1 MKDLIRKI
9 LKEDNTDRFMQ
20 YVIDNIPKFNVKNIK
35 DAVNI
40 FGLTPYIQEEFRKKA
55 FDKLIQLEGTSF
67 NTDDYYDGEFGTYS
81 FKFTIDR
88 VRDYDSFEEIVLD
101 VLFLN
106 EGHLEVDGID
116 YDLEEGTLHDDFGW
130 EVDME
135 INGVIAGVLRKEVT
149 ELLFVPFISVE
160 EKWFYE
166 R

>member
-1 MKDLIRKI
+1 M
-9 LKEDNTDRFMQ
+9 
-20 YVIDNIPKFNVKNIK
+20 
-35 DAVNI
+35 
-40 FGLTPYIQEEFRKKA
+40 
-55 FDKLIQLEGTSF
+55 
-67 NTDDYYDGEFGTYS
+67 
-81 FKFTIDR
+81 
-88 VRDYDSFEEIVLD
+88 LD